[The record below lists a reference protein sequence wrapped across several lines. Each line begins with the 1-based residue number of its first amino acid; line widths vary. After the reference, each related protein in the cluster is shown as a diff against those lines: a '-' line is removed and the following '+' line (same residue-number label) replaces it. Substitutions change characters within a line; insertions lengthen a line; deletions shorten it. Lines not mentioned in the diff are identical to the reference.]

1 MIHDDIQLNMTHVM
15 HVLNTRENSEIKKKQ
30 TKQSMES
37 AKILAAS
44 KTLTKEERD
53 RWVFIHD
60 FS

>member
-1 MIHDDIQLNMTHVM
+1 M

-60 FS
+60 FSWK